1 MIEEKKVIHEF
12 IYMGRRMNRDNKI
25 RRVFKN
31 MDTGEECWFGKDR
44 LKAKIGTVYTIPSSL
59 PQEDGRSK
67 TYYFGEAE
75 YVRYGSNGT
84 FEDGVINF
92 VGSSKMIA
100 GWELQDFAAQAA
112 KTQQAQANRDKVNE
126 LDILLEPLWEII
138 ATARTRNEKAMLI
151 GSIIE
156 KLRSV

>member
-1 MIEEKKVIHEF
+1 VTVINEY

-25 RRVFKN
+25 RWVFMKVDSGVLSSFN
-31 MDTGEECWFGKDR
+31 KHW
-44 LKAKIGTVYTIPSSL
+44 LKAKIGQVYSIPSSVD
-59 PQEDGRSK
+59 PTDEKGTVG

-75 YVRYGSNGT
+75 YVRYGAKVT
-84 FEDGVINF
+84 FEDGVIDF

-100 GWELQDFAAQAA
+100 GWELEDFAAQAA
-112 KTQQAQANRDKVNE
+112 KTQQTQANRDKVNE